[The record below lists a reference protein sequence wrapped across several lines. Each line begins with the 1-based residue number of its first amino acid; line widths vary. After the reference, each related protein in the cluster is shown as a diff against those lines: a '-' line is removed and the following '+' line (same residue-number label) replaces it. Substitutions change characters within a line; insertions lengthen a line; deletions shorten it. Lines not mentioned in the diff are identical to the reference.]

1 MRGETHVQTRI
12 IWNGTL
18 VEARELE
25 AILGRNCV
33 CSSDHTS
40 GCCAP
45 HTMLRSDQRALDGL
59 LFARYIA
66 RRLEEEEFDL
76 AACAWNA
83 ESP

>member
-1 MRGETHVQTRI
+1 
-12 IWNGTL
+12 
-18 VEARELE
+18 
-25 AILGRNCV
+25 
-33 CSSDHTS
+33 
-40 GCCAP
+40 
-45 HTMLRSDQRALDGL
+45 MLRSDQRALDGL